1 MPDVELSEDQFLAD
15 IFKDGFE
22 IVIDANDF
30 KKVLRQNVELE
41 RKNVELERI
50 VKQQRETIEFQKK
63 GNEFLR
69 DQLKELREP
78 RVIVRLNA
86 RA

>member
-1 MPDVELSEDQFLAD
+1 MPDIELSEEQFLTD
-15 IFKDGFE
+15 IFQNGFK
-22 IVIDANDF
+22 VRIDANDF
-30 KKVLRQNVELE
+30 KKVLRQNLELG
-41 RKNVELERI
+41 RI
-50 VKQQRETIEFQKK
+50 VKKQQETIEFQKR

-78 RVIVRLNA
+78 SVIVRLNE

>member
-1 MPDVELSEDQFLAD
+1 MDDIELGEDQFLAE

-30 KKVLRQNVELE
+30 KKVLRQNVELG
-41 RKNVELERI
+41 RI
-50 VKQQRETIEFQKK
+50 VKQQRETIEFQKR

-69 DQLKELREP
+69 DQLRELREP
-78 RVIVRLNA
+78 RVIVRLNE

>member
-22 IVIDANDF
+22 VVIDANDF
-30 KKVLRQNVELE
+30 KKVLRQNVELH
-41 RKNVELERI
+41 RI
-50 VKQQRETIEFQKK
+50 VKDQQKTIEFQKNA
-63 GNEFLR
+63 NEFLR

>member
-1 MPDVELSEDQFLAD
+1 MPDIELSEDQFLAD

-41 RKNVELERI
+41 RI

-78 RVIVRLNA
+78 RVVVRLNA

>member
-41 RKNVELERI
+41 RI
-50 VKQQRETIEFQKK
+50 VKDQQKTIENQKK
-63 GNEFLR
+63 ANEFLR
-69 DQLKELREP
+69 DQSKELREP
-78 RVIVRLNA
+78 RVVVRLNA

>member
-41 RKNVELERI
+41 RI

-78 RVIVRLNA
+78 MVIVRLNA

>member
-1 MPDVELSEDQFLAD
+1 MPDDIELSENQFLTD
-15 IFKDGFE
+15 IFQNGFK
-22 IVIDANDF
+22 VRIDANDF
-30 KKVLRQNVELE
+30 KKVLHQNLELS
-41 RKNVELERI
+41 RI
-50 VKQQRETIEFQKK
+50 VKKQQETIEFQKR

-78 RVIVRLNA
+78 SVIVRLNE

>member
-1 MPDVELSEDQFLAD
+1 MPEDIELDEDQFLAD
-15 IFKDGFE
+15 IFKDGFK
-22 IVIDANDF
+22 VFIDANDF
-30 KKVLRQNVELE
+30 KKVLRQNVELG
-41 RKNVELERI
+41 RI
-50 VKQQRETIEFQKK
+50 VKKQRETIEFQKK

-78 RVIVRLNA
+78 KIIIRLNE

>member
-1 MPDVELSEDQFLAD
+1 MPDIELSEDQFLAD

-22 IVIDANDF
+22 VVIDANDF
-30 KKVLRQNVELE
+30 KKVLRQNVELH
-41 RKNVELERI
+41 RI
-50 VKQQRETIEFQKK
+50 VKDQQKTIEFQKK
-63 GNEFLR
+63 ANEFLR

-78 RVIVRLNA
+78 RVVVRLNA

>member
-22 IVIDANDF
+22 VVIDANDF
-30 KKVLRQNVELE
+30 KKVLRQNVELH
-41 RKNVELERI
+41 RI
-50 VKQQRETIEFQKK
+50 VKDQQKTIEFQKK

-78 RVIVRLNA
+78 RVVVRLNA

>member
-22 IVIDANDF
+22 VVIDANDF
-30 KKVLRQNVELE
+30 KKVLRQ
-41 RKNVELERI
+41 NVELERI

-78 RVIVRLNA
+78 RVVVRLNA

>member
-30 KKVLRQNVELE
+30 KKVLRQ
-41 RKNVELERI
+41 NVELERI

>member
-30 KKVLRQNVELE
+30 KKVLRQNVELH
-41 RKNVELERI
+41 RI
-50 VKQQRETIEFQKK
+50 IKDQQKTIEFQKNA
-63 GNEFLR
+63 NEFLR

-78 RVIVRLNA
+78 RVVVRLNA

>member
-1 MPDVELSEDQFLAD
+1 MPDIELSEDQFLAD

-22 IVIDANDF
+22 VVIDANDF
-30 KKVLRQNVELE
+30 KKVLRQ
-41 RKNVELERI
+41 NVELERI

>member
-22 IVIDANDF
+22 VVIDANDF
-30 KKVLRQNVELE
+30 KKVLRQNVELH
-41 RKNVELERI
+41 RI
-50 VKQQRETIEFQKK
+50 VKDQQKTIEFQKNA
-63 GNEFLR
+63 NEFLR

-78 RVIVRLNA
+78 RVIVRLNE

>member
-22 IVIDANDF
+22 VMIDANDF
-30 KKVLRQNVELE
+30 KKVLRQNVEFGRL
-41 RKNVELERI
+41 I
-50 VKQQRETIEFQKK
+50 KQQQQTIEFHKRA
-63 GNEFLR
+63 NEFLR

-78 RVIVRLNA
+78 RVVVRLNA

>member
-22 IVIDANDF
+22 VVIDANDF
-30 KKVLRQNVELE
+30 KKVLRQNVELH
-41 RKNVELERI
+41 RI
-50 VKQQRETIEFQKK
+50 VKDQQKTIENQKNA
-63 GNEFLR
+63 NEFLR

>member
-41 RKNVELERI
+41 RI

-78 RVIVRLNA
+78 RVVVRLNA

>member
-1 MPDVELSEDQFLAD
+1 MPDIELSEDQFLTD

-22 IVIDANDF
+22 IIIDANDF

-41 RKNVELERI
+41 RI
-50 VKQQRETIEFQKK
+50 VKQQQKTIEHQKSA
-63 GNEFLR
+63 NEFLR

-78 RVIVRLNA
+78 RVIVKLNE

>member
-30 KKVLRQNVELE
+30 KKVLRQNVELQ
-41 RKNVELERI
+41 RI
-50 VKQQRETIEFQKK
+50 IKDQQKTIENQKK
-63 GNEFLR
+63 ANEFLR

-78 RVIVRLNA
+78 RVVVRLNA

>member
-41 RKNVELERI
+41 RI
-50 VKQQRETIEFQKK
+50 VKDQQKTIENQKK
-63 GNEFLR
+63 ANEFLR

-78 RVIVRLNA
+78 RVVVRLNA

>member
-1 MPDVELSEDQFLAD
+1 MPDIELSEDQFLAD

-22 IVIDANDF
+22 VVIDANDF
-30 KKVLRQNVELE
+30 KKVLRQ
-41 RKNVELERI
+41 NVELERI

-78 RVIVRLNA
+78 RVVVRLNA

>member
-1 MPDVELSEDQFLAD
+1 MPDVELSEDQFLAA

-30 KKVLRQNVELE
+30 KKVLRQ
-41 RKNVELERI
+41 NVELERI

>member
-1 MPDVELSEDQFLAD
+1 MAHDIEISEDQFLYD

-22 IVIDANDF
+22 IAIDANDF
-30 KKVLRQNVELE
+30 KKVLRQNVELS
-41 RKNVELERI
+41 RI
-50 VKQQRETIEFQKK
+50 MKQQQQTIENQKK
-63 GNEFLR
+63 ANEFLR

-78 RVIVRLNA
+78 RVIVRLNE

>member
-30 KKVLRQNVELE
+30 KKVLRQNVELH
-41 RKNVELERI
+41 RI
-50 VKQQRETIEFQKK
+50 IKDQQKTIENQKK
-63 GNEFLR
+63 ANEFLR

-78 RVIVRLNA
+78 RVVVRLNA

>member
-1 MPDVELSEDQFLAD
+1 MPDIELSEDQFLAD

-30 KKVLRQNVELE
+30 KKVLRQNVELQ
-41 RKNVELERI
+41 RI
-50 VKQQRETIEFQKK
+50 IKDQQKTIENQKK
-63 GNEFLR
+63 ANEFLR

-78 RVIVRLNA
+78 RVVVRLNA